1 MAITSTRSV
10 QRIETYPAQSSGE
23 EAAVMVVYVYTF
35 DDSEDDELPLRNE
48 KVKHIRRYQE
58 QAPSEESQAPV
69 ATDYS
74 AEDALV
80 RSICDAIWS

>member
-1 MAITSTRSV
+1 MAITKTINIK
-10 QRIETYPAQSSGE
+10 RIDVIIITDSDPR
-23 EAAVMVVYVYTF
+23 VDVRKVVTF
-35 DDSEDDELPLRNE
+35 DDPSDDQLPSVHDYTTTLYKYTLTTNE
-48 KVKHIRRYQE
+48 EGE
-58 QAPSEESQAPV
+58 QVQV

>member
-1 MAITSTRSV
+1 MAITSTRTV
-10 QRIETYPAQSSGE
+10 QRVETYPAQSSAE
-23 EAAVMVVYVYTF
+23 DAAVMVVYVYTF
-35 DDSEDDELPLRNE
+35 DDSEDDELPIRNE

-58 QAPSEESQAPV
+58 QVVSEEAEEPV

-80 RSICDAIWS
+80 RSICDAIWA